1 MRRGRGITGGLA
13 IACALAAFLLYL
25 APGAGAATPQ
35 EVADAVQNGSTSNLS
50 LGDLQRYAEDPTVQ
64 GYSQP
69 PTVVQSGYCT
79 NAQGQP
85 VNSQGQVVSSPAEA
99 APMGQC
105 YTPPQVCRNA
115 QGQPVNSQGQV
126 VSSESEAAPMGQCY
140 TPQVCRNAQ
149 GQPLNSQGQVVSSES
164 EAAPVGQC

>member
-50 LGDLQRYAEDPTVQ
+50 LGDLQRYAEGPTVQ

-69 PTVVQSGYCT
+69 PTVVQSGYCP
-79 NAQGQP
+79 NAQVQP
-85 VNSQGQVVSSPAEA
+85 VGSQCQVDSRPAVRATMA
-99 APMGQC
+99 AC
-105 YTPPQVCRNA
+105 YTTPQVCRNA
-115 QGQPVNSQGQV
+115 AGQPGNSQAQV
-126 VSSESEAAPMGQCY
+126 VTSESEAAPMGQCY
-140 TPQVCRNAQ
+140 TPQVWRNAQ

-164 EAAPVGQC
+164 EA